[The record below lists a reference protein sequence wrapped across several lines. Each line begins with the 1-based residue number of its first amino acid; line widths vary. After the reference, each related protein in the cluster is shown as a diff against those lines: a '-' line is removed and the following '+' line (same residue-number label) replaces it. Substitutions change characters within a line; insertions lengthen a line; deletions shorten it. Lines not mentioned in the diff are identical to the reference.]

1 MMNHSNLP
9 DLKQKQGCYGFMG
22 WPPLKLWG
30 SGGGVGYSLR
40 LLPLAPV
47 AVLLASE
54 SLPSPHEPL
63 SHSLSSFP
71 LPLSPCSTWKLHG
84 PLFVCVHVCACIYLY
99 REIYMGA
106 EEGVEEVECLS
117 ELRARTL
124 PTLAV
129 ICPCHAGGKAAPGC
143 TGSSPV
149 CRSAFL
155 EDRMDDEFLL
165 PSSFTPSPPHL
176 GRAGVWHFSLDEC
189 SQGDAILP
197 CLVSGKERG
206 THSVLPAHSVQL
218 ILPLILRFVPQELQ
232 VGGGDSKTVGC
243 LGSRA
248 QGRGP
253 QVFHLHPFVIRRR

>member
-1 MMNHSNLP
+1 
-9 DLKQKQGCYGFMG
+9 MG

-165 PSSFTPSPPHL
+165 PSSFTPSPSHL

-218 ILPLILRFVPQELQ
+218 ILPLILRSVPQELQ

>member
-1 MMNHSNLP
+1 
-9 DLKQKQGCYGFMG
+9 
-22 WPPLKLWG
+22 
-30 SGGGVGYSLR
+30 
-40 LLPLAPV
+40 
-47 AVLLASE
+47 
-54 SLPSPHEPL
+54 
-63 SHSLSSFP
+63 
-71 LPLSPCSTWKLHG
+71 
-84 PLFVCVHVCACIYLY
+84 
-99 REIYMGA
+99 
-106 EEGVEEVECLS
+106 
-117 ELRARTL
+117 
-124 PTLAV
+124 
-129 ICPCHAGGKAAPGC
+129 
-143 TGSSPV
+143 
-149 CRSAFL
+149 
-155 EDRMDDEFLL
+155 MDDEFLL

>member
-1 MMNHSNLP
+1 
-9 DLKQKQGCYGFMG
+9 MG

-206 THSVLPAHSVQL
+206 SAGPPRRARPRRGRLPQAARVTVSR
-218 ILPLILRFVPQELQ
+218 PPGAARGTRRAEPRARRTLQ
-232 VGGGDSKTVGC
+232 Q
-243 LGSRA
+243 R
-248 QGRGP
+248 RGENG
-253 QVFHLHPFVIRRR
+253 